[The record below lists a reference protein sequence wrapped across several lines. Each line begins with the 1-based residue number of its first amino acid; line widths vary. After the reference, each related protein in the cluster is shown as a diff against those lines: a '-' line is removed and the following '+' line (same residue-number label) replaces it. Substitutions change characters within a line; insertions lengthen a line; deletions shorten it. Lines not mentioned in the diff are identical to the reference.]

1 MVESTSVQIKCH
13 HGLFYAI
20 FCVKV
25 KQSILFL
32 VKCLVCASVYA
43 ISKSFLLCQQFK
55 ALCLSLLRV
64 RNYSF
69 GGISF
74 FLILLVEFEGRKC

>member
-1 MVESTSVQIKCH
+1 MSRLS
-13 HGLFYAI
+13 AI
-20 FCVKV
+20 MGFSMPFFCVKI

-64 RNYSF
+64 PNYSF
-69 GGISF
+69 GGIS
-74 FLILLVEFEGRKC
+74 LL

>member
-1 MVESTSVQIKCH
+1 MVELTSVQIKRH
-13 HGLFYAI
+13 HGLFYIYAI
-20 FCVKV
+20 FCVKI

-69 GGISF
+69 GGISLF
-74 FLILLVEFEGRKC
+74 

>member
-25 KQSILFL
+25 KVKQSILFL
-32 VKCLVCASVYA
+32 LKCLICASVYA
-43 ISKSFLLCQQFK
+43 ISKSFLLYQQFK

-69 GGISF
+69 GGISLF
-74 FLILLVEFEGRKC
+74 